1 MGAGPRRRTVA
12 LLPARARIPAGTTK
26 PLRLKLAPTGLAR
39 VRAALAAGRR
49 PVVKVT
55 VVVTDAAAATRTL
68 RRTIALR
75 P

>member
-1 MGAGPRRRTVA
+1 MASSRWKGGCA
-12 LLPARARIPAGTTK
+12 LAV
-26 PLRLKLAPTGLAR
+26 LAK

-55 VVVTDAAAATRTL
+55 VVVTDAAAARRTL
-68 RRTIALR
+68 HRSIALL